1 MPHDAWRAGRGVA
14 NGKPKQNGKSLK
26 PAKQGG
32 SPVGAAADCSW
43 GSRRPLLLPPPP
55 PHQDCT
61 GLAFCNGQGRG
72 EWMKGRASPLSP
84 PGAGER
90 RRDVGE

>member
-55 PHQDCT
+55 PIRIARGWHSVT
-61 GLAFCNGQGRG
+61 GRG
-72 EWMKGRASPLSP
+72 GVS
-84 PGAGER
+84 G
-90 RRDVGE
+90 

>member
-14 NGKPKQNGKSLK
+14 NRKPKRNGKSLK

-32 SPVGAAADCSW
+32 SPVGVAADCSW

-55 PHQDCT
+55 PS
-61 GLAFCNGQGRG
+61 GLH
-72 EWMKGRASPLSP
+72 
-84 PGAGER
+84 GAGILYR
-90 RRDVGE
+90 AGEG